1 MDWSRDKAD
10 GLQVRADMSAVLHK
24 EVVGQL

>member
-10 GLQVRADMSAVLHK
+10 GLQVRADIRAVLHK
-24 EVVGQL
+24 EAVGQL